1 MEKTRRNRI
10 VAVLGA
16 GGVLATVLSAAGPA
30 ALAQPAFARAPALKV
45 CPAIEALVSDG
56 VSGPGLGGE
65 VLRVNPGGQST
76 LTTNTSPP
84 GAPAWMRPAT
94 WRSWRTATS

>member
-1 MEKTRRNRI
+1 MEKTRRNRT

-16 GGVLATVLSAAGPA
+16 GGVMATVFSAAGPA

-56 VSGPGLGGE
+56 VSGPGPSPSCRPFAVARLRPQEAGMYALDPE
-65 VLRVNPGGQST
+65 LSAVLRALNPIR
-76 LTTNTSPP
+76 P
-84 GAPAWMRPAT
+84 GA
-94 WRSWRTATS
+94 